1 MRFPSSRFVVVT
13 GTDTGV
19 GKTVTTAALAVTLE
33 SRGMRVAVVKPV
45 QTGVDWDESGDID
58 EVVRLTGLTDVHEFT
73 RRRAPLA
80 PESAAM
86 LQNAG
91 LPTITE
97 LTGRIRALDADIVVI
112 EGAGGLLVHMDLV
125 GGTIFDLAI
134 GLAAEVVVVGRE
146 GLGTLNHFALTVE
159 HVRTARIE
167 PRLVLGSC
175 SPEPGLAERTNHNDL
190 PRNTGLPIEGRLPEG
205 ASTLTREEFRN
216 QAPAWF
222 NFRWQLPPA

>member
-1 MRFPSSRFVVVT
+1 MTFPSSRFIIVT

-19 GKTVTTAALAVTLE
+19 GKTVTTAALAVALE
-33 SRGMRVAVVKPV
+33 ARGMNVAVVKPV

-58 EVVRLTGLTDVHEFT
+58 EVVRLTGITDVHEFT
-73 RRRAPLA
+73 RRRAALA

-91 LPTITE
+91 LPTIAE
-97 LTGRIRALDADIVVI
+97 LAARIHAINTDTVLI
-112 EGAGGLLVHMDLV
+112 EGAGGLLVHIDLV

-159 HVRTARIE
+159 HLRTAGIE

-175 SPEPGLAERTNHNDL
+175 SPDPGLAERTNHNDL
-190 PRNTGLPIEGRLPEG
+190 PRNTGLPIEGRIPESAG
-205 ASTLTREEFRN
+205 TLTREEFRK
-216 QAPAWF
+216 QAPSWF
-222 NFRWQLPPA
+222 SPGFGRF

>member
-1 MRFPSSRFVVVT
+1 MRFPASRFVIVT
-13 GTDTGV
+13 GTDTDV
-19 GKTVTTAALAVTLE
+19 GKTVTTAALAVAFE
-33 SRGMRVAVVKPV
+33 ARGMTVAVVKPV

-73 RRRAPLA
+73 RRRAPLS

-91 LPTITE
+91 LPTIAE
-97 LTGRIRALDADIVVI
+97 LTDRIRAIEADLVLI
-112 EGAGGLLVHMDLV
+112 EGAGGLLVHMDLI

-134 GLAAEVVVVGRE
+134 ALAAEVVIVGRE

-159 HVRTARIE
+159 HLRTARIE

-175 SPEPGLAERTNHNDL
+175 SPDPGLAERTNQDDL
-190 PRNTGLPIEGRLPEG
+190 PRITGLPIAGRLPEG
-205 ASTLTREEFRN
+205 AGRLTREEFRDR
-216 QAPAWF
+216 APTWF
-222 NFRWQLPPA
+222 TFQWN

>member
-1 MRFPSSRFVVVT
+1 MTFPTSRFVVIT

-19 GKTVTTAALAVTLE
+19 GKTVTTAALAVAFE
-33 SRGMRVAVVKPV
+33 SLGRSVAVVKPV

-73 RRRAPLA
+73 RRRAALA

-91 LPTITE
+91 LPTIAE
-97 LTGRIRALDADIVVI
+97 LTARIRAIDADIVLI
-112 EGAGGLLVHMDLV
+112 EGAGGLLVHIDLV

-134 GLAAEVVVVGRE
+134 CLAAEVVVVGRE
-146 GLGTLNHFALTVE
+146 GLGTLNHFALTIE
-159 HVRTARIE
+159 HLRTARIE

-175 SPEPGLAERTNHNDL
+175 SPDPGLAERTNHNDL
-190 PRNTGLPIEGRLPEG
+190 PRNTGLPIEGRIPEG
-205 ASTLTREEFRN
+205 AGTLTREEFRN
-216 QAPAWF
+216 QAASWF
-222 NFRWQLPPA
+222 SPRFGRF